1 MNLSIG
7 NKIKALRKEHGI
19 TQEQLADSIG
29 ISFQAV
35 SKWENNIAL
44 PDITLVPV
52 SYTHLDVYKRQVQ
65 GDSHRTGIQGGPAL
79 VFYFS
84 LDMGMAE
91 QYKRGSRTLHDL
103 PCIFI
108 LRKHFF
114 IYLKRGTMT
123 CGKGCKAFR
132 LYFL

>member
-44 PDITLVPV
+44 PDITLVPILAG
-52 SYTHLDVYKRQVQ
+52 YFNITMMLTEIMQNFLACQ
-65 GDSHRTGIQGGPAL
+65 GWHQTFFTGAGC
-79 VFYFS
+79 
-84 LDMGMAE
+84 D
-91 QYKRGSRTLHDL
+91 GST
-103 PCIFI
+103 
-108 LRKHFF
+108 
-114 IYLKRGTMT
+114 
-123 CGKGCKAFR
+123 GC
-132 LYFL
+132 